1 MPMFIYDPAR
11 DTWEQSKA
19 LMPTGREH
27 LAVVAAEGK
36 LYVFGGR
43 YDQDKNLSVVE
54 IYDPQTDSW
63 TRGPD
68 MLTPASGLTAAYLD
82 GRIHVTGG
90 EDLFHSTVS
99 NQHQVL
105 DLTTMVWEQWADLPG
120 GRHGLTSQAVD
131 GKWIVIGGSPIPN
144 IGMSNRVDI
153 FIP

>member
-1 MPMFIYDPAR
+1 MYIIIWEYQVRPEKQTEFEKIYASYGAWAELFKKGNGCLGTELIHSTENPA
-11 DTWEQSKA
+11 Q
-19 LMPTGREH
+19 
-27 LAVVAAEGK
+27 
-36 LYVFGGR
+36 Y
-43 YDQDKNLSVVE
+43 
-54 IYDPQTDSW
+54 
-63 TRGPD
+63 
-68 MLTPASGLTAAYLD
+68 LTAAYLT

-90 EDLFHSTVS
+90 EDLFHNTVS

-105 DLTTMVWEQWADLPG
+105 DLTTMVWEQWSDLPG